1 MYNVILSK
9 KASNFIEKLDK
20 SYKNKIKD
28 VFLSLKE
35 NPFSYPH
42 RKIKGEIY
50 IYRIRIG
57 KYRILFHINDAD
69 NIIIIL
75 KIDKRSKIYK

>member
-50 IYRIRIG
+50 ISIEYELG
-57 KYRILFHINDAD
+57 
-69 NIIIIL
+69 NIVFY
-75 KIDKRSKIYK
+75 ST